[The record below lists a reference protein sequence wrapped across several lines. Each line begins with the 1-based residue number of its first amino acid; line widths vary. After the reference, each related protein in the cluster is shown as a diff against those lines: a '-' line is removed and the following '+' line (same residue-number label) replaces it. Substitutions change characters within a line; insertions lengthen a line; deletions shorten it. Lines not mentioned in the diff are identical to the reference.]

1 MKKKNIFED
10 KIIEFRQE
18 NLGISIREL
27 SVNSVEIYVLYIQ
40 QLTDKESLSTNVIKP
55 ILQNGKEDMLT
66 IDKIVNSVIY
76 VDDITIDQ
84 DENMIIDYV
93 IKGKSIII
101 LSNDDKYIVANTLK
115 IEKRG
120 IQQPELDTTLRG
132 PKDSFTENFNDNI
145 SLVRYRIKD
154 PALRIENYSIGR
166 RTKTNVA
173 VIYIENI
180 ANGKYVDEIKKRLLE
195 IDVDGV
201 FESGYI
207 QKFISNSTFDL
218 FPQTGI
224 VERSDTACEN
234 IIEGKV
240 CVIVEGSN
248 LAIISPKTFIEFLD
262 TGDDH
267 FENIYLGFF
276 SKVLRI
282 ISLLISLT
290 LSSLYVAAVSFHSDI
305 LPSKYLLAIAT
316 SRVTVPFNALLEA
329 ILMEFTAEI
338 LREGSIRLP
347 KQIGPTIGIVG
358 TIVIG
363 QAAVTAGL
371 VSPLMVIIV
380 ALSIMGSFVS
390 GDYTIMNTIRILK
403 FVLIFMTGIFGLFGF
418 VMGIT
423 IIAINLCSQTSFGI
437 PYVAPMS
444 PLNLKDMKNFIFSDV
459 TLAKERPNF
468 LKTKDK
474 KRQ

>member
-1 MKKKNIFED
+1 MKKKNKFMD
-10 KIIEFRQE
+10 KIKEFSQD
-18 NLGISIREL
+18 NLGISIRKIT
-27 SVNSVEIYVLYIQ
+27 VNSVEVFILYIQ
-40 QLTDKESLSTNVIKP
+40 QLTDKESLATNIIKP
-55 ILQNGKEDMLT
+55 ILQNGREDILT

-76 VDDITIDQ
+76 IDDISIDQ

-93 IKGKSIII
+93 LRGKSII
-101 LSNDDKYIVANTLK
+101 LMSNDDKYIVANTLK

-120 IQQPELDTTLRG
+120 IQPPEIDTTLRG
-132 PKDSFTENFNDNI
+132 PKDSFSENYDDNI
-145 SLVRYRIKD
+145 SLIRYRIKD
-154 PALRIENYSIGR
+154 SALRIENYSIGR

-173 VIYIENI
+173 VIYIKNI
-180 ANGKYVDEIKKRLLE
+180 ANEEYVDHIKKRLQD

-207 QKFISNSTFDL
+207 QKFISNNTFDL

-240 CVIVEGSN
+240 CIIVEGSN
-248 LAIISPKTFIEFLD
+248 LAIVAPKTFIEFLD
-262 TGDDH
+262 AGDDH
-267 FENIYLGFF
+267 FDNIYLGIF

-282 ISLLISLT
+282 LSLLISLT
-290 LSSLYVAAVSFHSDI
+290 LSSLYVALVSFHPDI
-305 LPSKYLLAIAT
+305 LPSKYILALAT
-316 SRVTVPFNALLEA
+316 SRGTVPFNALLEA
-329 ILMEFTAEI
+329 TLMEFSAEI

-390 GDYTIMNTIRILK
+390 GDYTIMNPIRILK

-423 IIAINLCSQTSFGI
+423 IITINLCSQTSFGI
-437 PYVAPMS
+437 PYVAPIS
-444 PLNLKDMKNFIFSDV
+444 PFNFKDLKNFVFSDI
-459 TLAKERPNF
+459 TLTKTRPDF
-468 LKTKDK
+468 LKPKDK
-474 KRQ
+474 TRQ